1 MPSRTHISH
10 TAADTTD
17 TAANGNIGIDPE
29 DLAEAATQAELDAH
43 MADTSTHGVAAVA
56 GTADIATHAALVT
69 GVHGSGANNL
79 LYDDHASATTGV
91 HGVAAST
98 VASAADIA
106 THAGLDLAAAVH
118 GFKGHRKFYADGLSE
133 VILVNEVQTMDLG
146 GADPVSNGDTYKIA
160 LGAGGTN
167 KTALLTYTDAAA
179 GVTHAGEI
187 QAAIRAVSGFSAV
200 TVAAVDANTFTITFV
215 NHGSDPTQAQVTDPT
230 GFTPDNP
237 DATGVATTTPYV
249 AATTYTVTGIAVG
262 DILSEVTRYVN
273 KASIA
278 TSTMRALGDYSIT
291 AANTVTVIA
300 NPADCSAPDL
310 MLFEWTDLT

>member
-1 MPSRTHISH
+1 MTHGTGQAILGLGDENDSNSL
-10 TAADTTD
+10 
-17 TAANGNIGIDPE
+17 ANVGVTN
-29 DLAEAATQAELDAH
+29 AELTAH
-43 MADTSTHGVAAVA
+43 EADTSTHGVAVVA
-56 GTADIATHAALVT
+56 GTADIDTHAALTT
-69 GVHGSGANNL
+69 GVHGAGASTVATTANITT
-79 LYDDHASATTGV
+79 HAGLTTGV
-91 HGVAAST
+91 HGVAGST

-106 THAGLDLAAAVH
+106 THAALDLAAAVH
-118 GFKGHRKFYADGLSE
+118 GFKGHRKFYADGLAE
-133 VILVNEVQTMDLG
+133 AILVTEIQTMDLG
-146 GADPVSNGDTYKIA
+146 GADPVANGDTYKIA
-160 LGAGGTN
+160 LGAGATN

-187 QAAIRAVSGFSAV
+187 QAAIRLVAGYEAV
-200 TVAAVDANTFTITFV
+200 TVAAVDANTFTITLV
-215 NHGSDPTQAQVTDPT
+215 GVANPDQAQVTDTT

-237 DATGVATTTPYV
+237 DATGVATSTPYV

-291 AANTVTVIA
+291 ATNTVTVIA

-310 MLFEWTDLT
+310 LLFEWTDLT